1 MRNNCLS
8 FASLGFSS
16 TVLFEV
22 ASVRIANPPTN
33 GRFIRPAGKPN
44 LAAACQHRLHTSARI
59 IKRTDRFRQA
69 IAMLAKKHVTSP
81 ALLLLGSTQL
91 LQPISAGCLTKT
103 PSYPSFD
110 FPEWNNDEDTGV
122 DGRFDGCTITH
133 FYDIDF
139 PLRLTSGNVTMEFSC
154 EDLINDR
161 KKGDDDTRNL
171 NALVEEM
178 FTETNLDNVTSG
190 ISIPNDDP
198 SCCSAFRFDFAE
210 TLDAEV
216 RFDTHVQFVVND
228 AYPGQ
233 QATWATLC
241 EELWACTIYQERYS
255 NKMCIEMD
263 TIGCSPPSG
272 ASLCFGAAYDEGDD
286 MGNEARLEFI
296 VGQCFGASEPDFD
309 FTEPFQPRPLESLQ
323 EMVEMSCSMA
333 DEFSQRLLFEPVDED
348 LCNELIECTVSATNE
363 MMQLADMSAEQME
376 DMSVSTDDFDMLRF
390 DLCNGTL
397 EELTTS
403 RNNACDPPEDE
414 GEVAFQIMGD
424 GSGCEAQPN
433 CPTEL
438 QPFFESFPPD
448 YPGGSSYE
456 ASVATLRGVGIQN
469 GLDNRTSVTYI
480 ANISILRPIAQ
491 AILSATRVI
500 WVG

>member
-1 MRNNCLS
+1 
-8 FASLGFSS
+8 
-16 TVLFEV
+16 
-22 ASVRIANPPTN
+22 
-33 GRFIRPAGKPN
+33 
-44 LAAACQHRLHTSARI
+44 
-59 IKRTDRFRQA
+59 
-69 IAMLAKKHVTSP
+69 MLAKKHVLRSISFR

-110 FPEWNNDEDTGV
+110 FPAWNNREDTGV
-122 DGRFDGCTITH
+122 DAAFSDCTITH
-133 FYDIDF
+133 FYDFSF
-139 PLRLTSGNVTMEFSC
+139 PIQLTSGNVTKSFSC
-154 EDLINDR
+154 EELIDDR
-161 KKGDDDTRNL
+161 NGDDTL

-198 SCCSAFRFDFAE
+198 TCCSAFRFDFAE

-216 RFDTHVQFVVND
+216 RFDTHVQFVVDD

-255 NKMCIEMD
+255 NKMCEEMG
-263 TIGCSPPSG
+263 TIGCTPPSG

-309 FTEPFQPRPLESLQ
+309 FTEPFQPWPLESLQ
-323 EMVEMSCSMA
+323 EMVEMTCTMA
-333 DEFSQRLLFEPVDED
+333 DELSQRLLFEPVDEG
-348 LCNELIECTVSATNE
+348 LCNELIDCTVSATNE
-363 MMQLADMSAEQME
+363 MMSAADMSAEQME
-376 DMSVSTDDFDMLRF
+376 DMSVSTSDFEMLRF

-397 EELTTS
+397 EELAAS

-438 QPFFESFPPD
+438 QPFFESFPPE
-448 YPGGSSYE
+448 YPGGSAYE
-456 ASVATLRGVGIQN
+456 ASVATLRGIGIQN
-469 GLDNRTSVTYI
+469 GLNNRTSVTYI
-480 ANISILRPIAQ
+480 ASISILRPIAQ
-491 AILSATRVI
+491 AILFATRVI
-500 WVG
+500 WAG